1 MSPSPLMSSQLANSK
16 LAEEYLVV
24 ILLYKKR
31 MSNFT
36 SSNCKLMFLPE
47 NLEWIMEFIL
57 YDTELSGSKKL
68 KSI

>member
-24 ILLYKKR
+24 ILLNKKR

-57 YDTELSGSKKL
+57 YDTGLSGSKKL